1 MPHWLQWTP
10 LEIILLLGTIL
21 MIIATAVSIASTFVR
36 RQDKP
41 STILPA
47 PPLSTLEELSKTE
60 LMVMRFMMNTYFG
73 LVRERSD
80 RIKQDE
86 GEIEKIL
93 LSFQNLPG
101 AQYLLDIL
109 YEAKKAGK
117 LPPILADQSARSKML
132 GAIEEV
138 VSALK
143 CRTKSS

>member
-1 MPHWLQWTP
+1 MD
-10 LEIILLLGTIL
+10 IIFLLCVIM
-21 MIIATAVSIASTFVR
+21 MIIATGVGVGLTLVR
-36 RQDKP
+36 RRDRP

-86 GEIEKIL
+86 NEIEEIL
-93 LSFQNLPG
+93 LSFPHLPG
-101 AQYLLDIL
+101 AQYLLGIL
-109 YEAKKAGK
+109 YEVKQAGT
-117 LPPILADQSARSKML
+117 LPPILANQSDRAKML

-143 CRTKSS
+143 HPSQSS